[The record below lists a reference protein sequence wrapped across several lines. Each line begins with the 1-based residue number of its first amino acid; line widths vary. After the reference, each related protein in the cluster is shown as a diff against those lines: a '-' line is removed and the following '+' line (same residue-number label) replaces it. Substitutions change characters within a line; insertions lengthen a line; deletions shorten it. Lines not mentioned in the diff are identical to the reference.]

1 MTDQFNNKKE
11 KSNHFDL
18 QYLKYPSHSM
28 KNLRRLINWDKLV
41 KNETKKC
48 GKQQWN
54 TDIMSTR
61 GMTKFEELWLYS
73 LIVLKTQEK

>member
-1 MTDQFNNKKE
+1 MIDQFNNKKG
-11 KSNHFDL
+11 KINHFDM

-41 KNETKKC
+41 KNETKKY
-48 GKQQWN
+48 GKEQWN

-61 GMTKFEELWLYS
+61 EMTKFEELWLCS
-73 LIVLKTQEK
+73 IIVPKTQEK